1 METFMDFFEN
11 IGYIFFGALLGALL
25 PWLLKFIES
34 KIQRKSYNNKL
45 VIELKNTLSG
55 LIKYHAIIGTRVG
68 KKEKEE
74 IKWEQEL
81 IKELEIP
88 MDWSTSC
95 DLKEMTK
102 GDSNNVNDI
111 GAMEGVLDGLVC
123 ERGYLGIKKFD
134 LSFLK
139 EFNANF
145 DLVNKTDIILYI
157 RDKLNSINEII
168 DNYNKLYESVNSKV
182 ANHQDYGARTID
194 KMKEI
199 EYKLSYECFDCVIK
213 IVCDLIEPSLCS

>member
-1 METFMDFFEN
+1 MDFFEN
-11 IGYIFFGALLGALL
+11 VGYIFFGALLGALL

-45 VIELKNTLSG
+45 VTELKNTLSG
-55 LIKYHAIIGTRVG
+55 VIKYHAIIGTRIG
-68 KKEKEE
+68 ENEKEE

-88 MDWSTSC
+88 MDFSTSH

-102 GDSNNVNDI
+102 GDSDNVNDI
-111 GAMEGVLDGLVC
+111 GAMKGILDGLVC
-123 ERGYLGIKKFD
+123 ERGYIGIKKFD

-139 EFNANF
+139 EINANF
-145 DLVNKTDIILYI
+145 DLVNKTDIILSI

-168 DNYNKLYESVNSKV
+168 DNYNKLYESINNKV
-182 ANHQDYGARTID
+182 ANHQNYGSRTID

-199 EYKLSYECFDCVIK
+199 EYELSNECFDCVMK
-213 IVCDLIEPSLCS
+213 IVCDLLKNPLCS